1 MTVVYE
7 GGGTS
12 STEVTTRPPGGT
24 DSLVEPLRG
33 LKGVA
38 PAVRFAFPFD
48 EANEATVPV
57 SAKKRRTKAIKILSN
72 YVVANISNL
81 NLYYHKYLDLLTS
94 IEAES
99 LRCWA

>member
-1 MTVVYE
+1 MTVVYD

-24 DSLVEPLRG
+24 TDSLLEPLRG

-38 PAVRFAFPFD
+38 LAAPPFD

-57 SAKKRRTKAIKILSN
+57 SAKKKNKGN
-72 YVVANISNL
+72 
-81 NLYYHKYLDLLTS
+81 
-94 IEAES
+94 
-99 LRCWA
+99 

>member
-1 MTVVYE
+1 MTVVYD

-24 DSLVEPLRG
+24 VSLLEPLRG

-38 PAVRFAFPFD
+38 LAAPPFD

-57 SAKKRRTKAIKILSN
+57 SAKKKNKGN
-72 YVVANISNL
+72 
-81 NLYYHKYLDLLTS
+81 
-94 IEAES
+94 
-99 LRCWA
+99 

>member
-57 SAKKRRTKAIKILSN
+57 SAKKEEQRQLKFCQI
-72 YVVANISNL
+72 
-81 NLYYHKYLDLLTS
+81 TS
-94 IEAES
+94 
-99 LRCWA
+99 LQTFQT

>member
-24 DSLVEPLRG
+24 TDSLLEPLRG

-38 PAVRFAFPFD
+38 LAAPPFD

-57 SAKKRRTKAIKILSN
+57 SANKRRTKAIKILSN
-72 YVVANISNL
+72 YVAIS
-81 NLYYHKYLDLLTS
+81 KP
-94 IEAES
+94 
-99 LRCWA
+99 

>member
-24 DSLVEPLRG
+24 DSLLEPLRG

-38 PAVRFAFPFD
+38 FPFD
-48 EANEATVPV
+48 EANEPTVPV
-57 SAKKRRTKAIKILSN
+57 SVKKKNKGNENFVKLRRHFKP
-72 YVVANISNL
+72 
-81 NLYYHKYLDLLTS
+81 
-94 IEAES
+94 
-99 LRCWA
+99 

>member
-24 DSLVEPLRG
+24 TDSLLEPLRG

-38 PAVRFAFPFD
+38 LAAPPFD

-57 SAKKRRTKAIKILSN
+57 SANKKEQRLLKICQITSPFQ
-72 YVVANISNL
+72 NL
-81 NLYYHKYLDLLTS
+81 DLCYHKYLDLLTS